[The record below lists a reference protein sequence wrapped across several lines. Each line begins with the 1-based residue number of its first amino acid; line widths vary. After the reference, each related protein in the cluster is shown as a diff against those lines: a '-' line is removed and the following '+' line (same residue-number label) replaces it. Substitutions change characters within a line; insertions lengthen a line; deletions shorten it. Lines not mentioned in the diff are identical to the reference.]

1 MEIIVLSYLNTFNL
15 NIFEEKMHDG
25 NVLSDPPHG
34 EKMHDGTI
42 QRQCTLHHNPFR
54 FHF

>member
-1 MEIIVLSYLNTFNL
+1 MLEN
-15 NIFEEKMHDG
+15 G

-42 QRQCTLHHNPFR
+42 QRAHLEEKWMMEMV
-54 FHF
+54 